1 MDIELLRTFIEV
13 YRCRHF
19 GHAADRLYIT
29 QSAVS
34 ARIRQLESSLGCVL
48 FNRERKK
55 VVPTA
60 DGERFLAHAED
71 ILQRWHKARDDMS
84 GESGGVPFG
93 VGAAPAIWDAVAL
106 NWLQD
111 FLVTHPD
118 CLVRTESRHRDA
130 LMQRLLEG
138 VLDLVFVLE
147 TPRAA
152 DIEYRQAGE
161 LRLVLAS
168 TERGASFEQAVFSNY
183 IALEWGAAF
192 GAAQNEWLGKSPA
205 LRMDSPVTALAWLER
220 HGGSAYL
227 AEEVVTR
234 RADLLHAVNDAPRFT
249 REIHAAFAPRSERR
263 EVIEA
268 FIERAKNE
276 KPG

>member
-34 ARIRQLESSLGCVL
+34 ARIRQLESSLGCAL

-55 VVPTA
+55 VIPTT

-84 GESGGVPFG
+84 GDNGGLPFG
-93 VGAAPAIWDAVAL
+93 VGASPAIWDSVAL
-106 NWLQD
+106 DWLHEFMGAYPQC
-111 FLVTHPD
+111 VI
-118 CLVRTESRHRDA
+118 RTESRQRDA

-161 LRLVLAS
+161 LHVVLAS
-168 TERGASFEQAVFSNY
+168 TERGASFEIATASNY
-183 IALEWGAAF
+183 VALEWGAVFAS
-192 GAAQNEWLGKSPA
+192 AQNEWLERAPVV
-205 LRMDSPVTALAWLER
+205 RMDSPLMALAWLER

-227 AEEVVTR
+227 AEDVVR
-234 RADLLHAVNDAPRFT
+234 RMPGLLHPVADAPRFT
-249 REIHAAFAPRSERR
+249 REIHAAFAPRNERR
-263 EVIEA
+263 ELIEA
-268 FIERAKNE
+268 FLEGAKSE
-276 KPG
+276 KPS